1 MYMDAFVIAGIATV
15 ALMFAFFGGV
25 GYFIYRDS
33 HKGTKH
39 RH

>member
-1 MYMDAFVIAGIATV
+1 MYIDTVVLAGVGTV

-33 HKGTKH
+33 HKK
-39 RH
+39 RR